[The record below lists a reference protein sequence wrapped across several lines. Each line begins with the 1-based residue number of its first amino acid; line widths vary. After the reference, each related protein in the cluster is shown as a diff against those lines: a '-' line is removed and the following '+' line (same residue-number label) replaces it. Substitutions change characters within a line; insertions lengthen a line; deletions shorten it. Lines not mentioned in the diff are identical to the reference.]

1 MPTFYVVPDGI
12 EKMVT
17 YIMNRY
23 SNLPM
28 FITENG
34 STSCMLRLALL
45 FMNSCPVCAS
55 LTFTVTQKSFLQ
67 ATHKVGMVI
76 LPVPRTGLT
85 TRAGYS
91 TSRATSP
98 NSPKSSGASIWFRIS
113 QVNVNHIACVVDE
126 LFPAA
131 KICLSELNF
140 LIYSDG
146 ADVRGYFI
154 WSLIDNFE
162 WLYGYTLRF
171 GLHYVDYQTQER
183 KPKSLALWYKR
194 FLQSSL
200 EAQ

>member
-1 MPTFYVVPDGI
+1 
-12 EKMVT
+12 
-17 YIMNRY
+17 
-23 SNLPM
+23 
-28 FITENG
+28 
-34 STSCMLRLALL
+34 
-45 FMNSCPVCAS
+45 
-55 LTFTVTQKSFLQ
+55 
-67 ATHKVGMVI
+67 MVI
-76 LPVPRTGLT
+76 LPVPRTRLT
-85 TRAGYS
+85 TRAGYG
-91 TSRATSP
+91 TSRATSQ

-113 QVNVNHIACVVDE
+113 QVNVNHIACVLDE

-131 KICLSELNF
+131 NICLSELNF

-154 WSLIDNFE
+154 WYLIDNFE